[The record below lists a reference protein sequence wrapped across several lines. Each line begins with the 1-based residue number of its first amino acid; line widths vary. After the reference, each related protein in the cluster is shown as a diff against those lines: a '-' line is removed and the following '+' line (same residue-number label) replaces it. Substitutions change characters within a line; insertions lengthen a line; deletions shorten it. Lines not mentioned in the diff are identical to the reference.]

1 MYDISKMTNI
11 TRLYQIYLMTYDT
24 LRAQSKSK
32 LGIEQDTLKKLKEIS
47 LQIYT
52 LILDQTYSSIQELK
66 NYGDVYDIYQISS
79 RLDKMVSVIENLF
92 ETKNKLTHKYG
103 EFSIIPLVLEN
114 SKDNISEEKLS
125 ILTKRRD
132 IFDTYIKNEGFL
144 KKLKEEIIKLNE
156 ELGNLSNKQDE
167 INSIFTK
174 YEKELQRFIQISDD
188 FIELCKDN
196 SIDIKQLQ
204 SYNDIEFNAYYDN
217 ICSSDKD
224 ATEKYN
230 VMLSIPV
237 NNDYSDIHYEV
248 KHEMEEAKL
257 RRSLIEI
264 VKEINGTYSNYEELI
279 KKREK
284 INKYLKN
291 IENKELISQLKLLID
306 RQIRSIQS
314 YHQVELSIL
323 NIKDEVSEKQT
334 LVDRLTSDNE
344 NLKKDIEYILS
355 LPSIDYVIDKTKSST
370 NNMVIGISDSFIT
383 YTKDRVKNVLL
394 YVYNEL
400 NKENNSIIKNSIDN
414 YFNEKNKEENNS
426 IIKNSI
432 DNYFNEKNKEENI
445 KYSSN
450 EIIDIK
456 NGYIVYSYDRVI
468 DILRKILNSMNKN
481 TIEVDNTKEHPT
493 LIEDNSNIE
502 KQDNIEVDIS
512 KENIFLDDLKND
524 DNKDNT
530 LEGSNNSILDITKE
544 NNESSNTITENIV
557 QEENNKDNYE
567 FPNIDL
573 DNKKDDVIL
582 SSDKTIDNEGFWP
595 VKDID
600 ISVLGIDNLE

>member
-370 NNMVIGISDSFIT
+370 NNMVIGISDSFIA

-400 NKENNSIIKNSIDN
+400 NK
-414 YFNEKNKEENNS
+414 ENNS

-481 TIEVDNTKEHPT
+481 TIEVDNTKETHT

-502 KQDNIEVDIS
+502 KQDDIEVDIS
-512 KENIFLDDLKND
+512 KENIFLDDLKKD

-530 LEGSNNSILDITKE
+530 LEDSNNSILDITKE

>member
-52 LILDQTYSSIQELK
+52 LILNQTYSSIQELK

-114 SKDNISEEKLS
+114 NKDNISEEKLS

-132 IFDTYIKNEGFL
+132 VFDTYIKNEGFL
-144 KKLKEEIIKLNE
+144 KELKEEIIKLNE

-344 NLKKDIEYILS
+344 NLKKDIGYILS

-370 NNMVIGISDSFIT
+370 NNMVIGISDSFIA

-414 YFNEKNKEENNS
+414 YFNEKNKEENN
-426 IIKNSI
+426 
-432 DNYFNEKNKEENI
+432 

-481 TIEVDNTKEHPT
+481 TIEVDNTKETHT
-493 LIEDNSNIE
+493 LIEDNSNNE
-502 KQDNIEVDIS
+502 KQDDIEVDIS

-530 LEGSNNSILDITKE
+530 LEGSDNSILDITKE

>member
-52 LILDQTYSSIQELK
+52 LILNQTYSSIQELK

-114 SKDNISEEKLS
+114 NKDNISEEKLS

-323 NIKDEVSEKQT
+323 NIKDDVSEKQT

-370 NNMVIGISDSFIT
+370 NNMVIGISDSFIA

-400 NKENNSIIKNSIDN
+400 NK
-414 YFNEKNKEENNS
+414 ENNS

-481 TIEVDNTKEHPT
+481 TIEVDNTKETHT

-502 KQDNIEVDIS
+502 KQDDIEVDIS
-512 KENIFLDDLKND
+512 KENIFLDDLKKD

-530 LEGSNNSILDITKE
+530 LEDSNNSILDIKKE

>member
-103 EFSIIPLVLEN
+103 EFSIIPLVLEDN
-114 SKDNISEEKLS
+114 KDNISEEELS
-125 ILTKRRD
+125 ILTKRRY

-167 INSIFTK
+167 INLIFTK

-264 VKEINGTYSNYEELI
+264 VKEINGAYSNYEELI

-323 NIKDEVSEKQT
+323 NIKDDVSEKQT

-414 YFNEKNKEENNS
+414 YFNEKNKEEN
-426 IIKNSI
+426 
-432 DNYFNEKNKEENI
+432 I

-502 KQDNIEVDIS
+502 KQDDIEVDIS

>member
-52 LILDQTYSSIQELK
+52 LILNQTYSSIQELK

-114 SKDNISEEKLS
+114 NKDNISEEKLS

-144 KKLKEEIIKLNE
+144 KELKEEIIKLNE

-248 KHEMEEAKL
+248 KQEMEEAKL

-344 NLKKDIEYILS
+344 NLKKDIGYILS

-370 NNMVIGISDSFIT
+370 NNMVIGISDSFIA

-400 NKENNSIIKNSIDN
+400 NK
-414 YFNEKNKEENNS
+414 ENNS

-481 TIEVDNTKEHPT
+481 TIEADNTKETHT

-502 KQDNIEVDIS
+502 KQDDIEVDIS
-512 KENIFLDDLKND
+512 KENIFLDDLKKD

>member
-79 RLDKMVSVIENLF
+79 RLDKMVSIIENLF
-92 ETKNKLTHKYG
+92 DTKNKLTHKYG
-103 EFSIIPLVLEN
+103 EFSIIPLVLEDN
-114 SKDNISEEKLS
+114 KDNISEEELS

-323 NIKDEVSEKQT
+323 NIKDDVSEKQT

-370 NNMVIGISDSFIT
+370 NNMVIGISDSFIA

-400 NKENNSIIKNSIDN
+400 NK
-414 YFNEKNKEENNS
+414 ENNS

-481 TIEVDNTKEHPT
+481 TIEVDNTKETHT

-502 KQDNIEVDIS
+502 KQDDIEVDIS
-512 KENIFLDDLKND
+512 KENIFLDDLKKD

>member
-114 SKDNISEEKLS
+114 NKDNISEEKLS

-264 VKEINGTYSNYEELI
+264 VKEINGAYSNYEELI

-323 NIKDEVSEKQT
+323 NIKDDVSEKQT

-414 YFNEKNKEENNS
+414 YFNEKNKEEN
-426 IIKNSI
+426 
-432 DNYFNEKNKEENI
+432 I

-481 TIEVDNTKEHPT
+481 TIEVDNTKETHT

-502 KQDNIEVDIS
+502 KQDDIEVDIS
-512 KENIFLDDLKND
+512 KENIFLDDLKKD

-530 LEGSNNSILDITKE
+530 LEDSNNSILDITKE
-544 NNESSNTITENIV
+544 NNESSNIITENIV

>member
-114 SKDNISEEKLS
+114 NKDNISEERLS

-264 VKEINGTYSNYEELI
+264 VKEINGAYSNYEELI

-323 NIKDEVSEKQT
+323 NIKEEVSEKQT

-414 YFNEKNKEENNS
+414 YFNEKNKEEN
-426 IIKNSI
+426 
-432 DNYFNEKNKEENI
+432 I

-502 KQDNIEVDIS
+502 KQDDIEVDIS

>member
-52 LILDQTYSSIQELK
+52 LILNQTYSSIQELK

-114 SKDNISEEKLS
+114 NKDNISEEKLS

-144 KKLKEEIIKLNE
+144 KELKEEIIKLNE

-188 FIELCKDN
+188 FIELCKDS

-344 NLKKDIEYILS
+344 NLKKDIGYILS

-370 NNMVIGISDSFIT
+370 NNMVIGISDSFIA

-414 YFNEKNKEENNS
+414 YFNEKNKEENN
-426 IIKNSI
+426 
-432 DNYFNEKNKEENI
+432 

-481 TIEVDNTKEHPT
+481 TIEADNTKETHT
-493 LIEDNSNIE
+493 LIEDNSNNE
-502 KQDNIEVDIS
+502 KQDDIEVDIS

>member
-114 SKDNISEEKLS
+114 NKDNISEEKLS

-188 FIELCKDN
+188 FIELCQDN

-323 NIKDEVSEKQT
+323 NIKEEVSEKQT

-370 NNMVIGISDSFIT
+370 NNMVIGISDSFIN

-400 NKENNSIIKNSIDN
+400 NK
-414 YFNEKNKEENNS
+414 ENNS

-502 KQDNIEVDIS
+502 KQDDIEVDIS
-512 KENIFLDDLKND
+512 KENIFLDDLKKD

-530 LEGSNNSILDITKE
+530 LEDSNNSILDITKE

>member
-323 NIKDEVSEKQT
+323 NIKDDVSEKQT

-370 NNMVIGISDSFIT
+370 NNMVIGISDSFIA

-400 NKENNSIIKNSIDN
+400 NK
-414 YFNEKNKEENNS
+414 ENNS

-481 TIEVDNTKEHPT
+481 TIEVDNTKETHT

-502 KQDNIEVDIS
+502 KQDDIEVDIS

-530 LEGSNNSILDITKE
+530 LEDSNNSILDITKE

>member
-323 NIKDEVSEKQT
+323 NIKDDVSEKQT

-370 NNMVIGISDSFIT
+370 NNMVIGISDSFIA

-400 NKENNSIIKNSIDN
+400 NK
-414 YFNEKNKEENNS
+414 ENNS

-481 TIEVDNTKEHPT
+481 TIEVDNTKETHT

-502 KQDNIEVDIS
+502 KQDDIEVDIS
-512 KENIFLDDLKND
+512 KENIFLDDLKKD

-530 LEGSNNSILDITKE
+530 LEDSNNSILDIKKE

>member
-52 LILDQTYSSIQELK
+52 LIHNQTYSSIQELK

-264 VKEINGTYSNYEELI
+264 VKEINRTYSNYEELI

-323 NIKDEVSEKQT
+323 NIKDDVSEKQT

-414 YFNEKNKEENNS
+414 YFNEKNKEEN
-426 IIKNSI
+426 
-432 DNYFNEKNKEENI
+432 I

-502 KQDNIEVDIS
+502 KQDDIEVDIS

>member
-66 NYGDVYDIYQISS
+66 NYGDVYDIYQVSS
-79 RLDKMVSVIENLF
+79 RLDKMVSIIENLF
-92 ETKNKLTHKYG
+92 DTKNKLTHKYG
-103 EFSIIPLVLEN
+103 EFSIIPLVLEDN
-114 SKDNISEEKLS
+114 KDNISEEELS

-323 NIKDEVSEKQT
+323 NIKEEVSEKQT

-414 YFNEKNKEENNS
+414 YFNEKNKEEN
-426 IIKNSI
+426 
-432 DNYFNEKNKEENI
+432 I

-502 KQDNIEVDIS
+502 KQDDIEVDIS
-512 KENIFLDDLKND
+512 KENIFLDDLKKD

-530 LEGSNNSILDITKE
+530 LEDSNNSILDITKE

>member
-103 EFSIIPLVLEN
+103 ELSIIPLVLEN

-264 VKEINGTYSNYEELI
+264 VKEINGAYSNYEELI

-323 NIKDEVSEKQT
+323 NIKDDVSEKQT

-370 NNMVIGISDSFIT
+370 NNMVIGISDSFIA

-400 NKENNSIIKNSIDN
+400 NK
-414 YFNEKNKEENNS
+414 ENNS

-481 TIEVDNTKEHPT
+481 TIEVDNTKETHA

-502 KQDNIEVDIS
+502 KQDDIEVDIS
-512 KENIFLDDLKND
+512 KENIFLDDLKKD

-530 LEGSNNSILDITKE
+530 LEDSNNSILDITKE

>member
-52 LILDQTYSSIQELK
+52 LIHNQTYSSIQELK

-323 NIKDEVSEKQT
+323 NIKDDVSEKQT

-370 NNMVIGISDSFIT
+370 NNMVIGISDSFIA

-400 NKENNSIIKNSIDN
+400 NK
-414 YFNEKNKEENNS
+414 ENNS

-481 TIEVDNTKEHPT
+481 TIEVDNTKETHT

-502 KQDNIEVDIS
+502 KQDDIEVDIS
-512 KENIFLDDLKND
+512 KENIFLDDLKKD

-530 LEGSNNSILDITKE
+530 LEDSNNSILDITKE

>member
-323 NIKDEVSEKQT
+323 NIKEEVSEKQT

-370 NNMVIGISDSFIT
+370 NNMVIGISDSFIA

-400 NKENNSIIKNSIDN
+400 NK
-414 YFNEKNKEENNS
+414 ENNS

-502 KQDNIEVDIS
+502 KQDDIEVDIS

>member
-114 SKDNISEEKLS
+114 NKDNISEEKLS

-414 YFNEKNKEENNS
+414 YFNEKNKEEN
-426 IIKNSI
+426 
-432 DNYFNEKNKEENI
+432 I

>member
-114 SKDNISEEKLS
+114 NKDNISEEKLS

-132 IFDTYIKNEGFL
+132 AFDTYIKNEGFL

-264 VKEINGTYSNYEELI
+264 VKEINGAYSNYEELI

-323 NIKDEVSEKQT
+323 NIKEEVSEKQT

-414 YFNEKNKEENNS
+414 YFNEKNKEEN
-426 IIKNSI
+426 
-432 DNYFNEKNKEENI
+432 I

-502 KQDNIEVDIS
+502 KQDDIEVDIS

-530 LEGSNNSILDITKE
+530 LEDSNNSILDITKE

>member
-323 NIKDEVSEKQT
+323 NIKDDVSEKQT

-414 YFNEKNKEENNS
+414 YFNEKNKEEN
-426 IIKNSI
+426 
-432 DNYFNEKNKEENI
+432 I

-481 TIEVDNTKEHPT
+481 TIEVDNTKETHT

-502 KQDNIEVDIS
+502 KQDDIEVDIS
-512 KENIFLDDLKND
+512 KENIFLDDLKKD
-524 DNKDNT
+524 GNKDNT
-530 LEGSNNSILDITKE
+530 LEDSNNSILDITKE

>member
-114 SKDNISEEKLS
+114 NKDNISEEKLS

-132 IFDTYIKNEGFL
+132 AFDTYIKNEGFL

-414 YFNEKNKEENNS
+414 YFNEKNKEEN
-426 IIKNSI
+426 
-432 DNYFNEKNKEENI
+432 I

-450 EIIDIK
+450 EIIGIK

-502 KQDNIEVDIS
+502 KQDDIEVDIS

>member
-52 LILDQTYSSIQELK
+52 LILNQTYSSIQELK

-114 SKDNISEEKLS
+114 NKDNISEEKLS

-132 IFDTYIKNEGFL
+132 VFDTYIKNEGFL
-144 KKLKEEIIKLNE
+144 KELKEEIIKLNE

-344 NLKKDIEYILS
+344 NLKKDIGYILS

-370 NNMVIGISDSFIT
+370 NNMVIGISDSFIA

-414 YFNEKNKEENNS
+414 YFNEKNKEENN
-426 IIKNSI
+426 
-432 DNYFNEKNKEENI
+432 

-481 TIEVDNTKEHPT
+481 TIEADNTKETHT
-493 LIEDNSNIE
+493 LIEDNSNNE
-502 KQDNIEVDIS
+502 KQDDIEIDIS

>member
-279 KKREK
+279 KKRE
-284 INKYLKN
+284 Y
-291 IENKELISQLKLLID
+291 
-306 RQIRSIQS
+306 
-314 YHQVELSIL
+314 
-323 NIKDEVSEKQT
+323 
-334 LVDRLTSDNE
+334 
-344 NLKKDIEYILS
+344 
-355 LPSIDYVIDKTKSST
+355 
-370 NNMVIGISDSFIT
+370 
-383 YTKDRVKNVLL
+383 
-394 YVYNEL
+394 
-400 NKENNSIIKNSIDN
+400 
-414 YFNEKNKEENNS
+414 
-426 IIKNSI
+426 
-432 DNYFNEKNKEENI
+432 
-445 KYSSN
+445 
-450 EIIDIK
+450 
-456 NGYIVYSYDRVI
+456 
-468 DILRKILNSMNKN
+468 
-481 TIEVDNTKEHPT
+481 
-493 LIEDNSNIE
+493 
-502 KQDNIEVDIS
+502 
-512 KENIFLDDLKND
+512 
-524 DNKDNT
+524 
-530 LEGSNNSILDITKE
+530 
-544 NNESSNTITENIV
+544 
-557 QEENNKDNYE
+557 
-567 FPNIDL
+567 
-573 DNKKDDVIL
+573 
-582 SSDKTIDNEGFWP
+582 
-595 VKDID
+595 
-600 ISVLGIDNLE
+600 

>member
-114 SKDNISEEKLS
+114 NKDNISEEKLS

-204 SYNDIEFNAYYDN
+204 SYNDIEFNAYYDD

-237 NNDYSDIHYEV
+237 NDDYSDIHYEV

-414 YFNEKNKEENNS
+414 YFNEKNKEEN
-426 IIKNSI
+426 
-432 DNYFNEKNKEENI
+432 I

-502 KQDNIEVDIS
+502 KQDDIEVDIS

>member
-52 LILDQTYSSIQELK
+52 LILNQTYSSIQELK

-114 SKDNISEEKLS
+114 NKDNISEEKLS

-144 KKLKEEIIKLNE
+144 KELKEEIIKLNE

-344 NLKKDIEYILS
+344 NLKKDIGYILS

-370 NNMVIGISDSFIT
+370 NNMVIGISDSFIA

-400 NKENNSIIKNSIDN
+400 NK
-414 YFNEKNKEENNS
+414 ENNS

-481 TIEVDNTKEHPT
+481 TIEADNTKETHT
-493 LIEDNSNIE
+493 LIEDNSNNE
-502 KQDNIEVDIS
+502 KQDDIEVDIS

>member
-114 SKDNISEEKLS
+114 NKDNISEEKLS

-237 NNDYSDIHYEV
+237 NNDYSDIQYEV

-323 NIKDEVSEKQT
+323 NIKDDVSEKQT

-370 NNMVIGISDSFIT
+370 NNMVIGISDSFIA

-400 NKENNSIIKNSIDN
+400 NK
-414 YFNEKNKEENNS
+414 ENNS

-502 KQDNIEVDIS
+502 KQDDIEVDIS

>member
-52 LILDQTYSSIQELK
+52 LILNQTYSSIQELK

-114 SKDNISEEKLS
+114 NKDNISEEKLS

-144 KKLKEEIIKLNE
+144 KELKEEIIKLNE

-344 NLKKDIEYILS
+344 NLKKDIGYILS

-370 NNMVIGISDSFIT
+370 NNMVIGISDSFIA

-414 YFNEKNKEENNS
+414 YFNK
-426 IIKNSI
+426 
-432 DNYFNEKNKEENI
+432 KNKEENI

-481 TIEVDNTKEHPT
+481 TIEADNTKETHT

-502 KQDNIEVDIS
+502 KQEDIEVDIS

>member
-11 TRLYQIYLMTYDT
+11 TRLYQIYLMTYDS

-114 SKDNISEEKLS
+114 NKDNISEEKLS

-264 VKEINGTYSNYEELI
+264 VKEINGAYSNYEELI

-414 YFNEKNKEENNS
+414 YFNEKNKEEN
-426 IIKNSI
+426 
-432 DNYFNEKNKEENI
+432 I

-502 KQDNIEVDIS
+502 KQDDIEVDIS

>member
-144 KKLKEEIIKLNE
+144 KKIKEEIIKLNE

-323 NIKDEVSEKQT
+323 NIKDDVSEKQT

-370 NNMVIGISDSFIT
+370 NNMVIGISDSFIA

-400 NKENNSIIKNSIDN
+400 NK
-414 YFNEKNKEENNS
+414 ENNS

-481 TIEVDNTKEHPT
+481 TIEVDNTKETHT

-502 KQDNIEVDIS
+502 KQDDIEVDIS
-512 KENIFLDDLKND
+512 KENIFLDDLKKD

-530 LEGSNNSILDITKE
+530 LEDSNNSILDITKE

>member
-323 NIKDEVSEKQT
+323 NIKDNVSEKQT

-414 YFNEKNKEENNS
+414 YFNEKNKEEN
-426 IIKNSI
+426 
-432 DNYFNEKNKEENI
+432 I

-502 KQDNIEVDIS
+502 KQDDIEVDIS
-512 KENIFLDDLKND
+512 IENIFLDDLKKD

-530 LEGSNNSILDITKE
+530 LEDSNNSILDITKE

>member
-114 SKDNISEEKLS
+114 NKDNISEEKLS

-323 NIKDEVSEKQT
+323 NIKEEVSEKQT

-355 LPSIDYVIDKTKSST
+355 LTSIDYVIDKTKSST

-400 NKENNSIIKNSIDN
+400 NK
-414 YFNEKNKEENNS
+414 ENNS

-502 KQDNIEVDIS
+502 KQDDIEVDIS

>member
-323 NIKDEVSEKQT
+323 NIKDDVSEKQT

-370 NNMVIGISDSFIT
+370 NNMVIGISDSFIA

-400 NKENNSIIKNSIDN
+400 NK
-414 YFNEKNKEENNS
+414 ENNS

-481 TIEVDNTKEHPT
+481 TIEVDNTKETHT
-493 LIEDNSNIE
+493 LVEDNSNIE
-502 KQDNIEVDIS
+502 KQDDIEVDIS
-512 KENIFLDDLKND
+512 KENIFLDDLKKD

-530 LEGSNNSILDITKE
+530 LEDSNNSILDITKE

>member
-52 LILDQTYSSIQELK
+52 LILNQTYSSIQELK

-114 SKDNISEEKLS
+114 NKDNISEEKLS

-144 KKLKEEIIKLNE
+144 KELKEEIIKLNE

-344 NLKKDIEYILS
+344 NLKKDIGYILS

-370 NNMVIGISDSFIT
+370 NNMVIGISDSFIA

-414 YFNEKNKEENNS
+414 YFNEKNKEENN
-426 IIKNSI
+426 
-432 DNYFNEKNKEENI
+432 

-481 TIEVDNTKEHPT
+481 TIEADNTKETHT
-493 LIEDNSNIE
+493 LIEDNSNNE
-502 KQDNIEVDIS
+502 KQDDIEVDIS

>member
-52 LILDQTYSSIQELK
+52 LILNQTYSSIQELK

-114 SKDNISEEKLS
+114 NKDNISEEKLS

-144 KKLKEEIIKLNE
+144 KELKEEIIKLNE

-344 NLKKDIEYILS
+344 NLKKDIGYILS

-370 NNMVIGISDSFIT
+370 NNMVIGISDSFIA

-414 YFNEKNKEENNS
+414 YFNEKNKEENN
-426 IIKNSI
+426 
-432 DNYFNEKNKEENI
+432 

-481 TIEVDNTKEHPT
+481 TIEVDNTKETHT

-502 KQDNIEVDIS
+502 KQEDIEVDIS

-530 LEGSNNSILDITKE
+530 LEGSDNSILDITKE

>member
-188 FIELCKDN
+188 FIELCQDN

-323 NIKDEVSEKQT
+323 NIKEEVSEKQT

-414 YFNEKNKEENNS
+414 YFNEKNKEEN
-426 IIKNSI
+426 
-432 DNYFNEKNKEENI
+432 I

-481 TIEVDNTKEHPT
+481 TIEVDNTKETHT

-502 KQDNIEVDIS
+502 KQDDIEVDIS

>member
-52 LILDQTYSSIQELK
+52 LILNQTYSSIQELK

-114 SKDNISEEKLS
+114 NKDNISEEKLS

-144 KKLKEEIIKLNE
+144 KELKEEIIKLNE

-344 NLKKDIEYILS
+344 KLKKDIGYILS

-370 NNMVIGISDSFIT
+370 NNMVIGISDSFIA

-400 NKENNSIIKNSIDN
+400 NK
-414 YFNEKNKEENNS
+414 ENNS

-481 TIEVDNTKEHPT
+481 TIEADNTKETHT

-502 KQDNIEVDIS
+502 KQDDIEVDIS

-530 LEGSNNSILDITKE
+530 LEGSDNSILDITKE

>member
-52 LILDQTYSSIQELK
+52 LILNQTYSSIQELK

-114 SKDNISEEKLS
+114 NKDNISEEKLS

-144 KKLKEEIIKLNE
+144 KELKEEIIKLNE

-264 VKEINGTYSNYEELI
+264 VKEINETYSNYEELI

-344 NLKKDIEYILS
+344 NLKKDIGYILS

-370 NNMVIGISDSFIT
+370 NNMVIGISDSFIA

-414 YFNEKNKEENNS
+414 YFNEKNKEENN
-426 IIKNSI
+426 
-432 DNYFNEKNKEENI
+432 

-481 TIEVDNTKEHPT
+481 TIEADNTKETHT

-502 KQDNIEVDIS
+502 KQEDIEVDIS

-530 LEGSNNSILDITKE
+530 LEGSDNSILDITKE

>member
-52 LILDQTYSSIQELK
+52 LILNQTYSSIQELK

-114 SKDNISEEKLS
+114 NKDNISEEKLS

-132 IFDTYIKNEGFL
+132 AFDTYIKNEGFL
-144 KKLKEEIIKLNE
+144 KELKEEIIKLNE

-204 SYNDIEFNAYYDN
+204 SYNDIEFNVYYDN

-344 NLKKDIEYILS
+344 NLKKDIGYILS

-370 NNMVIGISDSFIT
+370 NNMVIGISDSFIA

-400 NKENNSIIKNSIDN
+400 NK
-414 YFNEKNKEENNS
+414 ENNS

-481 TIEVDNTKEHPT
+481 TIEADNTKETHT

-502 KQDNIEVDIS
+502 KQDDIEVDIS

>member
-114 SKDNISEEKLS
+114 NKDNISEEKLS

-323 NIKDEVSEKQT
+323 NIKEEVSEKQT

-370 NNMVIGISDSFIT
+370 NNMVIGISDSFIN

-400 NKENNSIIKNSIDN
+400 NK
-414 YFNEKNKEENNS
+414 ENNS

>member
-114 SKDNISEEKLS
+114 NKDNISEEKLS

-132 IFDTYIKNEGFL
+132 AFDTYIKNEGFL

-414 YFNEKNKEENNS
+414 YFNEKNKEEN
-426 IIKNSI
+426 
-432 DNYFNEKNKEENI
+432 I